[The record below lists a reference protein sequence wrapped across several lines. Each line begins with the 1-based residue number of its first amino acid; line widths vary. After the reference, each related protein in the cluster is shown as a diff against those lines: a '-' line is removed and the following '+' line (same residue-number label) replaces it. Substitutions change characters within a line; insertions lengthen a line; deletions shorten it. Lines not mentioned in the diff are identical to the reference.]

1 MNDSEKLSTIKGMTY
16 EKIEKLKEKVL
27 EREKE
32 IDIIIALGKYNLSAK
47 TISKI
52 IDEYGSA
59 TLDVIN
65 ENPYDMALKIDGVGF
80 GTCDDIAKINGI
92 KFDSDKRIEAGLLY
106 ILENEY
112 MDGNVYVEKN
122 ALINKAYEILSL
134 SDDKNFDDILYNLE
148 INMRIKTDRYDNIE
162 LVFLRNAYN
171 TEKKLSVLLYE
182 KKEDITI
189 ITGGPGTGKTY
200 TIKKYLNEAVHSG
213 IKFAICAPTG
223 RAAKRIKEV
232 TGFDAKTIHRLL
244 ECVGDKNAGG
254 KVYFNINEENKLDID
269 LLIVDEM
276 SMVDEYLMY
285 ALIRSVPK
293 GTSIVLVGDVDQLPS
308 VGAGQVL
315 KDMIESKY
323 FEVNKLTEIHRQ
335 EEGSNIIINAHMV
348 NKGER
353 IDLSSKTEDFMF
365 IHKSTEMAVK
375 EAIST
380 LVSKNIPNH
389 FNIKIDQIQVICPS
403 RIGECGVESI
413 NLILQNI
420 LNPED
425 ISKNELKVG
434 NTTFRVGD
442 KVMQTSNNYNL
453 PYDVVDIKN
462 KIYDSGI
469 GVFNGDIGT
478 ILEIDEDEK
487 TMVIR
492 YDDKI
497 AYYFREDL
505 KDLTLAYAI
514 TVHKSQGS
522 EYDVVIIPMTKS
534 PYRLLTRKILYT
546 AMTRAKKSLI
556 FVGTENNFY
565 DMLNNHFE
573 AKRNSALCSKLYLYD
588 I

>member
-1 MNDSEKLSTIKGMTY
+1 MNLKGTVENIIFRNDDNGWTVLHVRVGKTVFTFVGNIVNINIGETIDAEVEEVAHPQYGTQYKIIKYDILIPNSDKDAIYKFLYSLKIKGVGETTINRIIDEFGLSTIDTIMNDSEKLSTIKGMTY

-375 EAIST
+375 
-380 LVSKNIPNH
+380 
-389 FNIKIDQIQVICPS
+389 
-403 RIGECGVESI
+403 
-413 NLILQNI
+413 
-420 LNPED
+420 
-425 ISKNELKVG
+425 
-434 NTTFRVGD
+434 
-442 KVMQTSNNYNL
+442 
-453 PYDVVDIKN
+453 
-462 KIYDSGI
+462 
-469 GVFNGDIGT
+469 
-478 ILEIDEDEK
+478 
-487 TMVIR
+487 
-492 YDDKI
+492 
-497 AYYFREDL
+497 
-505 KDLTLAYAI
+505 
-514 TVHKSQGS
+514 
-522 EYDVVIIPMTKS
+522 
-534 PYRLLTRKILYT
+534 
-546 AMTRAKKSLI
+546 
-556 FVGTENNFY
+556 
-565 DMLNNHFE
+565 
-573 AKRNSALCSKLYLYD
+573 
-588 I
+588 